1 MPHTLDGG
9 DAMNKAFLCVLI
21 AGLLPYLGTMAAK
34 WGFRRFDNNNPRE
47 WLAQQTGFR
56 ARGNAAQFNSFEAFP
71 FFAAGVIIATLAQVD
86 AARIDFYAFVF
97 VAARVGFIVCYVA
110 DKASLRSLCWLVG
123 LLSVV
128 GLFAAALGF

>member
-1 MPHTLDGG
+1 
-9 DAMNKAFLCVLI
+9 MNKAYACVLI
-21 AGLLPYLGTMAAK
+21 AGLLPYVCAIVAK
-34 WGFRRFDNNNPRE
+34 WGFKNFDNNNPRQ

-56 ARGNAAQFNSFEAFP
+56 ARGNAAQANSFEAFP

-86 AARIDFYAFVF
+86 AARIDLYAMVF

-123 LLSVV
+123 LLSAV

>member
-1 MPHTLDGG
+1 M
-9 DAMNKAFLCVLI
+9 MNIAFLCVLI
-21 AGLLPYLGTMAAK
+21 AGLLPYLGTMVAK

-56 ARGNAAQFNSFEAFP
+56 ARGNAAQANSFEAFP

-86 AARIDFYAFVF
+86 AARIDVYAVVF
-97 VAARVGFIVCYVA
+97 VVARVGFIACYVA
-110 DKASLRSLCWLVG
+110 DKASLRSICWLVG

>member
-1 MPHTLDGG
+1 M
-9 DAMNKAFLCVLI
+9 KISFLCVLI

-56 ARGNAAQFNSFEAFP
+56 ARGNAAQANSFEAFP

-86 AARIDFYAFVF
+86 AGRIDMYALTF
-97 VAARVGFIVCYVA
+97 VAARVGFIACYLT
-110 DKASLRSLCWLVG
+110 DKPTLRSVFWLVG

-128 GLFAAALGF
+128 GLFAAALGW

>member
-1 MPHTLDGG
+1 
-9 DAMNKAFLCVLI
+9 MNKAFLCVLI

-56 ARGNAAQFNSFEAFP
+56 ARGNAAQSNSFEAFP
-71 FFAAGVIIATLAQVD
+71 FFASGVIIATLAQVD
-86 AARIDFYAFVF
+86 AARIDVYAFVF
-97 VAARVGFIVCYVA
+97 VAARVCFIVCYVA
-110 DKASLRSLCWLVG
+110 DKASLRSLFWLVG

-128 GLFAAALGF
+128 GLFAAALDY

>member
-1 MPHTLDGG
+1 
-9 DAMNKAFLCVLI
+9 MNKAYLCVLI

-56 ARGNAAQFNSFEAFP
+56 ARGNAAQANSFEAFP
-71 FFAAGVIIATLAQVD
+71 FFAASVIIATLAQVD
-86 AARIDFYAFVF
+86 TARIDLYAMVF

-128 GLFAAALGF
+128 GLFAAALGL

>member
-1 MPHTLDGG
+1 
-9 DAMNKAFLCVLI
+9 MNNAFLCVLI
-21 AGLLPYLGTMAAK
+21 AGLLPYLGTMIAK
-34 WGFRRFDNNNPRE
+34 WGFRRFDNNNPRQ

-56 ARGNAAQFNSFEAFP
+56 ARGNAAQANSFEAFP
-71 FFAAGVIIATLAQVD
+71 FFAAGVIIATMAQVD
-86 AARIDFYAFVF
+86 AARIDLYALVF

>member
-1 MPHTLDGG
+1 
-9 DAMNKAFLCVLI
+9 MNKAFLCVLI

-34 WGFRRFDNNNPRE
+34 WGFSRFDNNNPRE

-56 ARGNAAQFNSFEAFP
+56 ARGNAAQANSFEAFP

-86 AARIDFYAFVF
+86 AARIDLYAMVF

>member
-1 MPHTLDGG
+1 
-9 DAMNKAFLCVLI
+9 MNQAFLCVLI
-21 AGLLPYLGTMAAK
+21 AGLLPYLGTMVAK
-34 WGFRRFDNNNPRE
+34 WGFRRFDNNTPRQ

-56 ARGNAAQFNSFEAFP
+56 ARGNAAQANSFEAFP
-71 FFAAGVIIATLAQVD
+71 FFAAGVIIATMAQVD
-86 AARIDFYAFVF
+86 AARIDLYAFVF

-110 DKASLRSLCWLVG
+110 DKASMRSFCWLVG